1 MKRTCALMPGLAATD
16 RARDSENIFNVQPI
30 AAVPLWVN
38 INDGEFVKKS
48 SCVPLKFN
56 KKKIHN
62 GR

>member
-1 MKRTCALMPGLAATD
+1 MPGLAATD

-48 SCVPLKFN
+48 S
-56 KKKIHN
+56 
-62 GR
+62 

>member
-1 MKRTCALMPGLAATD
+1 MPSLAATD

-48 SCVPLKFN
+48 SYGPLKFN
-56 KKKIHN
+56 KKRSQWPLWTA
-62 GR
+62 GL